1 MIKKIGYIFV
11 LLILIALGGSGWFFS
26 GVIYEGALNPEFNDS
41 QSIGTAEDRVIVS
54 KVNSNSIILNV
65 EEEKSWQLTIAMQ
78 FLSKL
83 APKEKLR

>member
-54 KVNSNSIILNV
+54 GSK
-65 EEEKSWQLTIAMQ
+65 QQ
-78 FLSKL
+78 FNYFKCRRRIVG
-83 APKEKLR
+83 PTT